1 MDSRYGELAN
11 GTPWY
16 LDTSVP
22 NVARVYD
29 YLLGGKDNYAVDR
42 AAAAELVRLIPD
54 APRACHQN
62 RQFLARAVRFLVGEV
77 CIRQFIDIG
86 TGLPTQ
92 GSVHEVAQDIT
103 QHARVTYVDYD
114 PVVVSHAQALLVRNP
129 ATVAINGDLR
139 EPEQI
144 LKHPAVQASIDF
156 TEPVAILL
164 VAVLHFLRDDDKPY
178 EVVDALK
185 AAMPAGSYLVLSHVT
200 SDNIPAEAARE
211 VRDLYEQTTAPGDA
225 RTRPE
230 IERFFDGLEMVGPGL
245 VNVCNWQTWT
255 ALPSPAIFYGGVARK
270 GAMS

>member
-54 APRACHQN
+54 APRVCHQN
-62 RQFLARAVRFLVGEV
+62 RQFLARAVRFLAGEAG
-77 CIRQFIDIG
+77 IRQFIDIG

-92 GSVHEVAQDIT
+92 GNVHQIAQDIT
-103 QHARVTYVDYD
+103 HDARVIYVDYD
-114 PVVVSHAQALLVRNP
+114 PVVVSHAQALLVCNS
-129 ATVAINGDLR
+129 ATIAVNGNLR
-139 EPEQI
+139 EPEKI
-144 LKHPAVQASIDF
+144 LNHSAVQDLIDF

-164 VAVLHFLRDDDKPY
+164 VAVLHFLRDEDKPY
-178 EVVDALK
+178 EVVDTLK
-185 AAMPAGSYLVLSHVT
+185 TAMPAGSYLVLSHVT
-200 SDNIPAEAARE
+200 PDNIPAETARD
-211 VRDLYEQTTAPGDA
+211 VSDLYEQTTAPGVA

-230 IERFFDGLEMVGPGL
+230 IERFFDGLEMVEPGL
-245 VNVCNWQTWT
+245 VNVCNWQTWME
-255 ALPSPAIFYGGVARK
+255 LPSPAIFYGGVARK
-270 GAMS
+270 GPTS

>member
-29 YLLGGKDNYAVDR
+29 FLLGGKDNYAVDR
-42 AAAAELVRLIPD
+42 AAAVELVRLIPD

-62 RQFLARAVRFLVGEV
+62 RQFLSRAVRFLAGEAG
-77 CIRQFIDIG
+77 IRQFIDIG

-103 QHARVTYVDYD
+103 PDARVIYVDYD
-114 PVVVSHAQALLVRNP
+114 PVVVSHAQALLVRTP
-129 ATVAINGDLR
+129 TTVAINGDLK
-139 EPEQI
+139 EPGQI
-144 LKHPAVQASIDF
+144 LSHPAVQALINF
-156 TEPVAILL
+156 AEPVAILL

-178 EVVDALK
+178 DVVDTLK
-185 AAMPAGSYLVLSHVT
+185 AAMPSGSYLVLSHVT
-200 SDNIPAEAARE
+200 SDNISAEAAQY
-211 VRDLYEQTTAPGDA
+211 VRDLYEQTTAPGAA

-230 IERFFDGLEMVGPGL
+230 IERFFDGMEIVEPGL
-245 VNVCNWQTWT
+245 VNVCNWQMWMS
-255 ALPSPAIFYGGVARK
+255 LPSPAIFYAGVARK
-270 GAMS
+270 GATP